1 VPVAQPAGG
10 GRGPGHA
17 KITAS
22 TFLLSARWVVPVEP
36 AGVVLEHH
44 AVAIRDGVI
53 EKIFP
58 ANEIPH
64 AFEDYDR
71 VDLPDHVL
79 IPGLVNAH
87 THAAMALM
95 RGLADDLPLM
105 RWLQEHIW
113 PAETKHASPAF
124 VRDGTALACAEMLR
138 GGVTCFHDM
147 YFFPEAA
154 LEAAQAAGMRVALGL
169 IVIDFPTAYASDP
182 ADYLRKGFELRD
194 RQREEPLVSF
204 CLAPHAPYTV
214 SDPTFRQVA
223 TYAAELDL
231 PVHLHVHETEH
242 EIERSLAEHGVRPLE
257 RLRRLGLLGPGL
269 IAVHAV
275 HLLEEE
281 IQLLATH
288 GCSVAHC
295 PSSNLK
301 LASGFAP
308 IEALRGAGVNLCLGT
323 DGAASN
329 NRLDLLTE
337 MRSAALLAKA
347 VARSAEAMPAHA
359 ALRAATLGG
368 ARALGLD
375 ARIGSIEPGKRADL
389 TALALRGPELAPCY
403 DPVSHLVYAAGREH
417 VTHVWV
423 DGEPRVV
430 DGRLQNGETS
440 APGGLD
446 TRWQIWQNAL
456 KSLADS

>member
-1 VPVAQPAGG
+1 M
-10 GRGPGHA
+10 
-17 KITAS
+17 
-22 TFLLSARWVVPVEP
+22 PVEP
-36 AGVVLEHH
+36 AGAVLEHH
-44 AVAIRDGVI
+44 AVAVRDGAI
-53 EKIFP
+53 ERVLP
-58 ANEIPH
+58 ASEALS
-64 AFEDYDR
+64 AFGDYER
-71 VDLPDHVL
+71 VELPEHVL

-87 THAAMALM
+87 THAAMSLM

-113 PAETKHASPAF
+113 PAETKHVSPRF

-138 GGVTCFHDM
+138 GGITCFNDM
-147 YFFPEAA
+147 YFYPEAS
-154 LEAAQAAGMRVALGL
+154 LEAAREAGMRVALGL
-169 IVIDFPTAYASDP
+169 IVVDFPTAYASDP
-182 ADYLRKGFELRD
+182 DDYLRKGLALRD
-194 RQREEPLVSF
+194 REREEPLVSF

-214 SDPTFRQVA
+214 SDPTFRHVA
-223 TYAAELDL
+223 TLAAELDL

-257 RLRRLGLLGPGL
+257 RLRRLGLVEPAL
-269 IAVHAV
+269 IAVHSV
-275 HLLEEE
+275 HLQESE
-281 IQLLATH
+281 IELLARH

-308 IEALRGAGVNLCLGT
+308 IEALRKAGVNICLGT

-329 NRLDLLTE
+329 NRLDLLAE
-337 MRSAALLAKA
+337 MRTAALLAKA
-347 VARSAEAMPAHA
+347 VARDASAFPAYA

-368 ARALGLD
+368 ARALGLG

-389 TALALRGPELAPCY
+389 VALALRAPELAPCY

-423 DGEPRVV
+423 DGELRVSDAEPGNARV
-430 DGRLQNGETS
+430 F
-440 APGGLD
+440 APDSLD

-456 KSLADS
+456 ESHADS